1 MIISTRTTAI
11 TAGALAVAGLVVG
24 GAIALVPAATSPTAS
39 PIDAISATPDQT
51 TTTTTT
57 TTATAVEPDAVG
69 AMLLYMAEEEKLAQ
83 DVYDALG
90 ELWGARI
97 FDQISSSEVT
107 HQERVVTLLDAQGL
121 ADPRTGVAGVF
132 TDPELQSLYDDL
144 IALGLESRES
154 AFQVGVMIEERDIA
168 DLTEAITLTEAKIF
182 TDDPAVVTVL
192 ESLLSASQNHLAAF
206 ERQLS

>member
-1 MIISTRTTAI
+1 MTISTRTLAI
-11 TAGALAVAGLVVG
+11 TVSTLAAVGLVVG
-24 GAIALVPAATSPTAS
+24 GAIALVPAAISPTTTA
-39 PIDAISATPDQT
+39 IDTISATPHQT

-57 TTATAVEPDAVG
+57 TPTTAAIAAEPDAVG

-107 HQERVVTLLDAQGL
+107 HEERVVTLLDAQGL
-121 ADPRTGVAGVF
+121 ADPRTGVAGLF

-144 IALGLESRES
+144 IALGAESRES

-168 DLTEAITLTEAKIF
+168 DLADAILL

-192 ESLLSASQNHLAAF
+192 ESLRSASQNHLAAF
-206 ERQLS
+206 ERQLG

>member
-1 MIISTRTTAI
+1 MTISTRTLAI
-11 TAGALAVAGLVVG
+11 TVSTLAAVGLVVG
-24 GAIALVPAATSPTAS
+24 GAIALVPADTSPTTSA
-39 PIDAISATPDQT
+39 IDTISVTPNQT
-51 TTTTTT
+51 TTTTS
-57 TTATAVEPDAVG
+57 TTAPTTAAIAAEPDAVG

-90 ELWGARI
+90 DLWGARI

-107 HQERVVTLLDAQGL
+107 HEERVLRLLDAQGL
-121 ADPRTGVAGVF
+121 ADPRTGVAGLF

-144 IALGLESRES
+144 IALGTESRES

-168 DLTEAITLTEAKIF
+168 DLTDAILL

-192 ESLLSASQNHLAAF
+192 ESLRSASQNHLAAF
-206 ERQLS
+206 ERQLG

>member
-1 MIISTRTTAI
+1 MTISTRTLAI
-11 TAGALAVAGLVVG
+11 TVSTLAAVGLVVG
-24 GAIALVPAATSPTAS
+24 GAIALVPAAISP
-39 PIDAISATPDQT
+39 
-51 TTTTTT
+51 T
-57 TTATAVEPDAVG
+57 TTAAIAAEPDAVG

-107 HQERVVTLLDAQGL
+107 HEERVVTLLDAQGL
-121 ADPRTGVAGVF
+121 ADPRTGVAGLF

-144 IALGLESRES
+144 IALGAESRES

-168 DLTEAITLTEAKIF
+168 DLADAILL

-192 ESLLSASQNHLAAF
+192 ESLRSASQNHLAAF
-206 ERQLS
+206 ERQLG

>member
-1 MIISTRTTAI
+1 MTISTRTLAI
-11 TAGALAVAGLVVG
+11 TVSTLAAVGLVVG
-24 GAIALVPAATSPTAS
+24 GAIALVPAAISPTTTA
-39 PIDAISATPDQT
+39 IDTISATPHQT

-57 TTATAVEPDAVG
+57 TPTTAAIAAEPDAVG

-97 FDQISSSEVT
+97 FDQISSSEMT
-107 HQERVVTLLDAQGL
+107 HEERVVTLLDARGL
-121 ADPRTGVAGVF
+121 ADPRTGVAGLF

-144 IALGLESRES
+144 IALGAESRES

-168 DLTEAITLTEAKIF
+168 DLADAILL

-192 ESLLSASQNHLAAF
+192 ESLRSASQNHLAAF
-206 ERQLS
+206 ERQLG

>member
-1 MIISTRTTAI
+1 MTISTRTLAI
-11 TAGALAVAGLVVG
+11 TVSTLAAVGLVAG
-24 GAIALVPAATSPTAS
+24 GAIALVPAAISPTTTA
-39 PIDAISATPDQT
+39 IDTISATPHQST

-57 TTATAVEPDAVG
+57 PTTAAIAAEPDAVG

-97 FDQISSSEVT
+97 FDQISSSEMT
-107 HQERVVTLLDAQGL
+107 HEERVVTLLDARGL
-121 ADPRTGVAGVF
+121 ADPRTGVAGLF

-144 IALGLESRES
+144 IALGAESRES

-168 DLTEAITLTEAKIF
+168 DLADAILL

-192 ESLLSASQNHLAAF
+192 ESLRSASQNHLAAF
-206 ERQLS
+206 ERQLG